1 MQIYSHVPV
10 LTIQADLC
18 NMMSTMHF
26 ARCDSKGLGQQK
38 YINKHFERHSADDSG
53 GKTRV
58 PKKRKPGFKIQ
69 GLGFRVHD
77 WDEQFF

>member
-1 MQIYSHVPV
+1 
-10 LTIQADLC
+10 
-18 NMMSTMHF
+18 MMSTMHF

-58 PKKRKPGFKIQ
+58 QKKKKKNETRVWGSGFMI
-69 GLGFRVHD
+69 GMNN
-77 WDEQFF
+77 FFEYR